1 MSDRKLVWFSS
12 HLLDRYIEK
21 DSIRKPFGLSYPVKP
36 ASPKLAWHIA
46 MTKVGVS
53 GVVCL
58 IDHTGFSKNYG
69 DGLEMDLVI
78 NRAPAIHKTS
88 WDLERGRL
96 MDREFNTMIDARAD
110 AAYDQAER
118 MGAEYIFI
126 SYSGGV
132 DSVTMLAAFL
142 QSPRA
147 GRWLAENRIILK
159 TSRYAQREDPVVWQ
173 RIIEMGLPLEY
184 LNYDDLF
191 QDTRRFMLATG
202 EVEPVWGSA
211 YTPLAKGYLPDEE
224 LFSADW
230 RRLETYFLDKDKTG
244 LAWEYFRD
252 LQITAPFEIKTAFQ
266 AWWWFEWCTN
276 TQCYMFRLSAYNNH
290 PVIDPGFTYP
300 NESRVYWM
308 LANTDMWDHG
318 AYVMANRLIP
328 EDMSLLK
335 IHSLRYAARWMGWSE
350 PRPKPKVYSQFY
362 LPKRVSKMRI
372 WNDLTWD
379 NGDLS
384 DV

>member
-12 HLLDRYIEK
+12 HLLDRYTEN
-21 DSIRKPFGLSYPVKP
+21 SRTPFGLSFSKS
-36 ASPKLAWHIA
+36 ALDPKLAWHVAMHNIA
-46 MTKVGVS
+46 E
-53 GVVCL
+53 GVVCM

-69 DGLEMDLVI
+69 DGLNMDIVI
-78 NRAPAIHKTS
+78 DRAPAIHKTS
-88 WDLERGRL
+88 WNLERGRL

-118 MGAEYIFI
+118 MGAEYIYI

-142 QSPRA
+142 QNPRA
-147 GRWLAENRIILK
+147 RHWLSENRIILK

-173 RIIEMGLPLEY
+173 RIIDMGLPLEY

-211 YTPLAKGYLPDEE
+211 YTPLARGYLPNEE

-252 LQITAPFEIKTAFQ
+252 LQATAPFETKTAFQ

-276 TQCYMFRLSAYNNH
+276 TQCYMFRLAAYNNN
-290 PVIDPGFTYP
+290 PLIDPDFTYP
-300 NESRVYWM
+300 GNSRVYWM

-335 IHSLRYAARWMGWSE
+335 IHSLRYAARWMGWAE

-379 NGDLS
+379 DGDLS
-384 DV
+384 DGV